1 MMFSRKFFLVV
12 YREKLRMVKSLSC
25 FLGMLACCLLT
36 WGSPCQ
42 AGKSFYFDPAPLL
55 QQARTYLDE
64 GQFLECVEA
73 YEQVAKYAS
82 SPREQV
88 HALVRMGDVL
98 SLFLEQKHRA
108 VQVYNGIIQRFGPV
122 QGTENAYFNRAMIL
136 YEQRQLPAAEQGFRA
151 YTRMFPQGQ
160 RRATADFMV
169 EQIREERR
177 QPAKPQPEAKSSGSK
192 ASGPAVFSQT
202 SAGSS
207 VPVRVALATRASI
220 TLHAQGG
227 GKLMAGGTAQTLAGN
242 TLDIRASGN
251 TLSVNGKSC
260 GRRCVFEPAKGLF
273 AFNGKNYQ
281 GKAVVSVHK
290 GKVLLVNTLPVEAYL
305 RGVLPREMMAS
316 WDEEA
321 LCAQAVAARTYALY
335 LREKS
340 QDKPYDVAAT
350 TASQVYGGAD
360 AATSRTD
367 RAVARTAGQVL
378 VFDGK
383 PVLSYFHSHSGGML
397 EDPAKVWTTGMPY
410 YQIKDDGIS
419 QQFHPVDWTARISAE
434 AVKKALVKHGFHVG
448 AVQGMRVQEVSPSGR
463 WVKVRISTDTGPVDV
478 KGNSLRIW
486 LGAGKIKST
495 LGTISQQ
502 GRGFVFAGKGFGHG
516 VGLSQWGAQG
526 MAKKGSSYNAILAHY
541 YPGTTIS
548 KLQ

>member
-1 MMFSRKFFLVV
+1 MVCSRKIFLIVSGEMLCAVKTMTCVVGIFFF
-12 YREKLRMVKSLSC
+12 Y
-25 FLGMLACCLLT
+25 CLLWSSQVHADRT
-36 WGSPCQ
+36 
-42 AGKSFYFDPAPLL
+42 FYFDPAPLL
-55 QQARTYLDE
+55 HQARIYLDE

-73 YEQVAKYAS
+73 YEQVARYAA
-82 SPREQV
+82 SPQAQIQ
-88 HALVRMGDVL
+88 ALVRMGDVL

-108 VQVYNGIIQRFGPV
+108 LQVYNGVIQRFGAV
-122 QGTENAYFNRAMIL
+122 QGTENAYFNRAMLL
-136 YEQRQLPAAEQGFRA
+136 YEQRHLHEAEQGFTA

-177 QPAKPQPEAKSSGSK
+177 QPAQPQPEAQSSDSK
-192 ASGPAVFSQT
+192 PFGPAMSTQT
-202 SAGSS
+202 RDDTSL
-207 VPVRVALATRASI
+207 PVRVALATRASI
-220 TLHAQGG
+220 TLHARGG
-227 GKLMAGGTAQTLAGN
+227 GKLTSGGTAQTFAGN
-242 TLDIRASGN
+242 TLDVRASGN
-251 TLSVNGKSC
+251 TLFINGKSS
-260 GRRCVFEPAKGLF
+260 GRRCVLEPAQGLF

-281 GKAVVSVHK
+281 GKAVVSMYQ

-305 RGVLPREMMAS
+305 RGVLPKEMMAS

-397 EDPAKVWTTGMPY
+397 EDPARVWTTGMPY

-419 QQFHPVDWTARISAE
+419 QQFHPVDWTARISSE
-434 AVKKALVKHGFHVG
+434 AVKRALVKHGFHVG

-463 WVKVRISTDTGPVDV
+463 WVKVRISTDSGPVDV

-486 LGAGKIKST
+486 LGAGNIKST

-502 GRGFVFAGKGFGHG
+502 GKDFVFAGKGFGHG

-541 YPGTTIS
+541 YPGTTIA
-548 KLQ
+548 KRY